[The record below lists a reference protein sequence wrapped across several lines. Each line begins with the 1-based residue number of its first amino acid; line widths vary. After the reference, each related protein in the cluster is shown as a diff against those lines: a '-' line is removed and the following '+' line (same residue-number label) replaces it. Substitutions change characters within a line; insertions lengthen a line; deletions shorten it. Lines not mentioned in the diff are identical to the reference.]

1 MRLILGIGSVCA
13 FAASIAGAVGL
24 AAGPAASAGSK
35 ALPLGSLSLGVSG
48 PGDAPAGF
56 TARSFSVRCPG
67 VPEPAEGI
75 IATAPALAR
84 ARGVIMFFS
93 GGLGTGYWGARTES
107 LEFFEALRRDGFTL
121 VQVRWVDSWMESTP
135 GERVGPARLACR
147 PATVVKWAHDRIF
160 EPLGV
165 KPANVGRCGFCI
177 TGNSGGASQVS
188 YALSHFG
195 LETLLDAVV
204 PTGGPP
210 HAALAKGCLGSDRSS
225 ALPAGKI
232 DGSYGFARGRGP
244 CARRDESFRARWLG
258 DGIATGGNDFFHPR
272 TRIAFI
278 LGGQDPT
285 SAVPQAAEYVA
296 RLRVA
301 GSRRVTVRRPP
312 DVPHGIAGSKAGLV
326 LLRALLRA

>member
-1 MRLILGIGSVCA
+1 MRLVLGIGSACA
-13 FAASIAGAVGL
+13 LAASLAVAVGL
-24 AAGPAASAGSK
+24 AAGPAASASK
-35 ALPLGSLSLGVSG
+35 APLPLGSLSLGVTV
-48 PGDAPAGF
+48 PGDARAPF

-67 VPEPAEGI
+67 VPQPAGGV

-84 ARGVIMFFS
+84 ARGVVVFFS

-135 GERVGPARLACR
+135 GQRVGPARLACR

-160 EPLGV
+160 VPLGV
-165 KPANVGRCGFCI
+165 TPTKVGRCGFCI
-177 TGNSGGASQVS
+177 TGNSGGASQVA
-188 YALSHFG
+188 YALSHYG
-195 LETLLDAVV
+195 LEALLDAVV

-244 CARRDESFRARWLG
+244 CAQRDESFRARWTS
-258 DGIATGGNDFFHPR
+258 DGIATGGNDFLHPR
-272 TRIAFI
+272 TRIDFI

-296 RLRVA
+296 RLRTA
-301 GSRRVTVRRPP
+301 GSPRVTVHRPP
-312 DVPHGIAGSKAGLV
+312 DVPHGISGSEAGLE
-326 LLRALLRA
+326 LLRRILRA